1 MNRLTTLT
9 PLSFIGAAILAFAAL
24 PAHADDLSDL
34 KARYIAWRGGPAF
47 QKAFGVE
54 AEGTGKVGAYGGP
67 AHRWQAGDRVRERVE
82 FGSLKTD
89 TYVGP
94 AAAWSVTLSGQIET
108 PSASEQAAAR
118 RKALLTFDDA
128 LQGEGGA
135 KVTLGPAETLD
146 GRAVRALH
154 LSFGD
159 ADAYDLLIDPKT
171 GELVAQRQ
179 LEDQRTSLIRYA
191 DWRKVEGVL
200 MPFKETLR
208 TADDPLEQALTFT
221 RMDLNPRVA
230 ETTWAKPAPVR
241 IYSFDKGA
249 KRTDPLAFDFYLGS
263 RIYIPATVN
272 GQETHVLLDSG
283 AETTVIDKAWAEKMG
298 IKPSAAVVAVGT
310 GGRQEAQLASG
321 VTIRIGAMELNNIT
335 VALIDL
341 AAIEKMIGRPLP
353 VVLGKEVFN
362 ELVVDLDFE
371 GKTIAFHDPQVFQ
384 APAGAVETPVIM
396 ANGIRSVP
404 VSVEGGPPVQFD
416 FDIGNG
422 GPLIV
427 YSAYWKAHGL
437 LDDGRGKSKTL
448 SGAVGG
454 LREQQVATV
463 RSLTFGGATFTDI
476 PTVFTDDRGE
486 SAESNRTLG
495 NIGLPILSR
504 FRMYADFSHD
514 RLFLQPTAA
523 VAKPFPRD
531 LTGLRMQ
538 PGAEKATILMVAP
551 GSPAEAAGMKTGEVV
566 VSLDGVPL
574 KEAGL
579 SALRAKPAGTT
590 LKVTTEAGK
599 TYELTLK
606 AYY

>member
-1 MNRLTTLT
+1 MIRLTTPHLAC
-9 PLSFIGAAILAFAAL
+9 LAAAAALAFAAL
-24 PAHADDLSDL
+24 PAHADELSDL
-34 KARYIAWRGGPAF
+34 KDRYIAWRGGAAF
-47 QKAFGVE
+47 QRAVGVE
-54 AEGTGKVGAYGGP
+54 AEGTGAVGAYGGP
-67 AHRWQAGDRVRERVE
+67 AHRWQTGDRVRETIA

-89 TYVGP
+89 AFVGP
-94 AAAWSVTLSGQIET
+94 AAAWSVTFSGQVET
-108 PSASEQAAAR
+108 PGAAAQAAVR

-128 LQGEGGA
+128 LQGAGGA
-135 KVTLGPAETLD
+135 KVTLGPVETLD
-146 GRAVRALH
+146 GRTVQALH
-154 LSFGD
+154 ISFGD
-159 ADAYDLLIDPKT
+159 ADWYDLLIDRKT

-179 LEDQRTSLIRYA
+179 MEDQRPTLVRYA
-191 DWRKVEGVL
+191 DWRMVEGVR
-200 MPFKETLR
+200 MPFRERQR
-208 TADDPLEQALTFT
+208 TADDPIEQALTFT
-221 RMDLNPRVA
+221 RMDIDPRLA
-230 ETTWAKPAPVR
+230 EATWARPVPVR
-241 IYSFDKGA
+241 IYAFNQSA
-249 KRTDPLAFDFYLGS
+249 KRTEPLVFDFYLGS

-272 GQETHVLLDSG
+272 GQATHVLLDSG
-283 AETTVIDKAWAEKMG
+283 AETTVLDKTWAEKMG

-310 GGRQEAQLASG
+310 GGRQEAELASG
-321 VTIRIGAMELNNIT
+321 VTIRIGALELNNIT

-341 AAIEKMIGRPLP
+341 SAVEKLIGRPLP

-362 ELVVDLDFE
+362 ELVIDLDFE

-384 APAGAVETPVIM
+384 APAGAVETPVVM

-404 VSVEGGPPVQFD
+404 VSVEGAPPVQFD
-416 FDIGNG
+416 FDLGNG

-427 YSAYWKAHGL
+427 YSSYWKSHGL
-437 LDDGRGKSKTL
+437 LADGRGKSKTL

-523 VAKPFPRD
+523 VAKPFPKD

-538 PGAEKATILMVAP
+538 PGAEKATVLMVAP
-551 GSPAEAAGMKTGEVV
+551 GSPAEAAGVKAGEVIV
-566 VSLDGVPL
+566 AIDGAPL
-574 KEAGL
+574 KQVGL
-579 SALRAKPAGTT
+579 AALRAKPAGAALT
-590 LKVTTEAGK
+590 VTTEAGK
-599 TYELTLK
+599 TYEITLK

>member
-1 MNRLTTLT
+1 MIRLSTFTA
-9 PLSFIGAAILAFAAL
+9 AAILAFAAL
-24 PAHADDLSDL
+24 PARADELSDL
-34 KARYIAWRGGPAF
+34 KDRYIAWRGGPAF
-47 QKAFGVE
+47 QRAVGVE
-54 AEGTGKVGAYGGP
+54 AEGTGAVGAYGGP
-67 AHRWQAGDRVRERVE
+67 AHRWQAGDRIRERVE

-108 PSASEQAAAR
+108 PSAAEQAAAR
-118 RKALLTFDDA
+118 RRALLTFDDA
-128 LQGEGGA
+128 LQGAGGA
-135 KVTLGPAETLD
+135 RVTLGQTETLD
-146 GRAVRALH
+146 GRTVQALH
-154 LSFGD
+154 ISFGD
-159 ADAYDLLIDPKT
+159 ADGYDLLIDPGT

-179 LEDQRTSLIRYA
+179 LEDQRITLVRYA

-200 MPFKETLR
+200 MPFRETQR
-208 TADDPLEQALTFT
+208 TADDPLEQALTFS
-221 RMDLNPRVA
+221 RMDLNPRLA
-230 ETTWAKPAPVR
+230 DATWARPAPVR
-241 IYSFDKGA
+241 IYGFDQGA
-249 KRTDPLAFDFYLGS
+249 KRTEPLAFDFYLGS

-272 GQETHVLLDSG
+272 GQATHVLLDSG

-298 IKPSAAVVAVGT
+298 IRPSAAVVAVGT

-321 VTIRIGAMELNNIT
+321 VTIRIGAMELKNIT

-341 AAIEKMIGRPLP
+341 SAIEKLIGRPLP

-371 GKTIAFHDPQVFQ
+371 GKTIAFHDPLVFQ
-384 APAGAVETPVIM
+384 APAGAIETPVIM
-396 ANGIRSVP
+396 AGGIRSVP
-404 VSVEGGPPVQFD
+404 VSVEGRPPVQFD

-427 YSAYWKAHGL
+427 YSAYWKANGL
-437 LDDGRGKSKTL
+437 LADGRAKSKTL

-463 RSLTFGGATFTDI
+463 HSLTFGGATFSDI

-523 VAKPFPRD
+523 VANPFPRD

-538 PGAEKATILMVAP
+538 PGADKAKVLMVAP
-551 GSPAEAAGMKTGEVV
+551 GSPAEAAGMAAGEVV
-566 VSLDGVPL
+566 IAIDGAPL

-579 SALRAKPAGTT
+579 GALRTKPAGAT
-590 LKVTTEAGK
+590 LKITTEAGK
-599 TYELTLK
+599 TYDLMLK